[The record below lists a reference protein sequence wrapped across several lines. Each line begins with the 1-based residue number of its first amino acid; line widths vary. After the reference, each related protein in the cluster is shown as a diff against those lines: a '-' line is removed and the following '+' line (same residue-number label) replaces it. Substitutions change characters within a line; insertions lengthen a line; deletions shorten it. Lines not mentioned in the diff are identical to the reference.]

1 MPGINDE
8 NAGRV
13 PADGPEPHAPGADP
27 VADVAQG
34 IRSLHERL
42 DGLEHIVARSVVETC
57 THPGEW
63 VHMHATLPQVP
74 AWKRRT
80 DGEARWQVTVCTLI
94 AIALEVAVPGRLVV
108 IHPVWV
114 LPGLQV
120 ALLIALVAMNPG
132 RISRE
137 SQSITVLRVTLA
149 LLLSFA
155 NAWSLIKLLIDVVQG
170 STETNQPT
178 QLLVTGG
185 AIWLTNVIVF
195 GLWYWGADRGG
206 PADRAAGANPHP
218 DFLFVQMQSPE
229 FAPQDWEPTFLDYLY
244 VAFTNATAFSPT
256 DTMPLSRWAKL
267 AMTAQSIISIV
278 TVALVIA
285 RAVNILKT

>member
-1 MPGINDE
+1 M
-8 NAGRV
+8 AGS
-13 PADGPEPHAPGADP
+13 D
-27 VADVAQG
+27 ADVAQG

-42 DGLEHIVARSVVETC
+42 DQIEHLVGQRVVDAC

-63 VHMHATLPQVP
+63 VHVHAQRELP

-80 DGEARWQVTVCTLI
+80 EGEARWQVTICAVI
-94 AIALEVAVPGRLVV
+94 AIGLEVAVPGRLVV

-114 LPGLQV
+114 LPGLQA
-120 ALLIALVAMNPG
+120 ALLIALIAMNPG

-137 SQSITVLRVTLA
+137 SQAITLLRLTLA
-149 LLLSFA
+149 LLLSFS
-155 NAWSLIKLLIDVVQG
+155 NAWSLVRLLIDLVQG
-170 STETNQPT
+170 SAETNQPGP
-178 QLLVTGG
+178 LLITGG

-206 PADRAAGANPHP
+206 PADRAAGTNPYP

-229 FAPQDWEPTFLDYLY
+229 LAPKDWEPSFLDYLY
-244 VAFTNATAFSPT
+244 LAFTNATAFSPT

-267 AMTAQSIISIV
+267 TMTAQSAISIV
-278 TVALVIA
+278 TGALVVA
-285 RAVNILKT
+285 RAVNILK